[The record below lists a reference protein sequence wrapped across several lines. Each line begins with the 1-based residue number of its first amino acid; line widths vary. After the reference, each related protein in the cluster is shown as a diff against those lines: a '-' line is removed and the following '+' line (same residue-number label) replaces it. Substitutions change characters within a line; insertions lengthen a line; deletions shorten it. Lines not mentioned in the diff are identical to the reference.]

1 MIAIKN
7 YLYSVFF
14 IKIHEYRNT
23 GERPFADLAPNW
35 VNHRCIH
42 CNDVSGL
49 NGWQIREMPKEMSK
63 CPSGKLIFKPL
74 NFIFGPLMGGY
85 NCLKK

>member
-7 YLYSVFF
+7 YLYSFLF
-14 IKIHEYRNT
+14 IKIHEYTST
-23 GERPFADLAPNW
+23 GGSPFYK
-35 VNHRCIH
+35 CIH
-42 CNDVSGL
+42 CNDVTGL

-63 CPSGKLIFKPL
+63 CPNGKLVFKPL
-74 NFIFGPLMGGY
+74 NFIFVPLIGGY